1 MDNLPMQVLRNLFR
15 SRKRR
20 PADVDYDLPALPDA
34 GTRLLC
40 IMGGIKKKKVKRG
53 IEHHKRSLE
62 ETLEAPETYGVRV
75 SEASPDCLRPTNARC
90 VKIKKYQTFNV
101 YADKDQAC
109 KATKGSSRSSSGR
122 SCRQ

>member
-1 MDNLPMQVLRNLFR
+1 MLFLI
-15 SRKRR
+15 SRLGC
-20 PADVDYDLPALPDA
+20 A
-34 GTRLLC
+34 
-40 IMGGIKKKKVKRG
+40 IMGGLKKKKVKRG

-75 SEASPDCLRPTNARC
+75 SEANPGCLRPPVAPC
-90 VKIKKYQTFNV
+90 AKFQKYSMFNIC
-101 YADKDQAC
+101 ADKDQAC